1 MEKNKTMETL
11 KKAKQAVDQ
20 ANKAI
25 VSAMQELDDET
36 LDQVAGGG
44 EFDGLPPIDEHP
56 LDPGDASRY

>member
-20 ANKAI
+20 ANKVL

-44 EFDGLPPIDEHP
+44 ELDDLPPIDEHP
-56 LDPGDASRY
+56 HDPGDAPRY

>member
-20 ANKAI
+20 ANKVL

-44 EFDGLPPIDEHP
+44 EFDNLPPIDEHP
-56 LDPGDASRY
+56 HDPGDAPRY